1 MAESKQNV
9 ADYSLHRCLVIGEE
23 EQRTAGESSRKF
35 SILGEGRGMMYTNH
49 PCYRHGLLQM
59 ARSPGVD

>member
-23 EQRTAGESSRKF
+23 EQWTAGESSCKF
-35 SILGEGRGMMYTNH
+35 SGEGRGMMYTNH